1 MVYKLSGIIWNYDG
15 TMALLDD
22 YNFESIRNFVACKKC
37 QYYEKEKCS
46 NTTGCFWLD
55 LEKKL
60 DKLERYEKLNISEE
74 QAQYLYNNMKDIEI
88 AGKKVKAF
96 DIIKK
101 LLKEDCIISD
111 LLPILNRYDNW
122 EDYDC
127 ACDYYDENPIL
138 ESKEEFDLLREVLR

>member
-1 MVYKLSGIIWNYDG
+1 MTITLK
-15 TMALLDD
+15 ALKSWLL
-22 YNFESIRNFVACKKC
+22 VKKC
-37 QYYEKEKCS
+37 QYYEKCS

-60 DKLERYEKLNISEE
+60 DKLERYEKLNLSEE
-74 QAQYLYNNMKDIEI
+74 QAQYLYDNMKNVEM

-96 DIIKK
+96 DIIRR
-101 LLKEDCIISD
+101 LLNEDCISD
-111 LLPILNRYDNW
+111 LLHILNRYDNW

>member
-1 MVYKLSGIIWNYDG
+1 MAKMSALDEALNNIAKQYGEDVVETGVEKNDYDRIPFSSPRLNYMSFGGLPLGHLHEFSGPEG
-15 TMALLDD
+15 
-22 YNFESIRNFVACKKC
+22 SGK
-37 QYYEKEKCS
+37 
-46 NTTGCFWLD
+46 TTT
-55 LEKKL
+55 
-60 DKLERYEKLNISEE
+60 
-74 QAQYLYNNMKDIEI
+74 
-88 AGKKVKAF
+88 AF